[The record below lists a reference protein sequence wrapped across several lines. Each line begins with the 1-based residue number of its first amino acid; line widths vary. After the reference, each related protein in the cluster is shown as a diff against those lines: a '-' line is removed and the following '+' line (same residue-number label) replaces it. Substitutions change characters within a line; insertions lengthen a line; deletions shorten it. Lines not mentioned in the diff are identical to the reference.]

1 MSELKLYEISEKY
14 ISYISTVEK
23 NVFPQKKM
31 TEPIPGSIW
40 ALYTAL
46 TGITITFPFP
56 PLKILITVW
65 KTEYRKSAGALS
77 LSSVSLPNLP
87 PGNRN

>member
-1 MSELKLYEISEKY
+1 MSELKLYEVSEEY

-23 NVFPQKKM
+23 MFSLQKKM
-31 TEPIPGSIW
+31 TETIPGSIW

-56 PLKILITVW
+56 PLKILITDW
-65 KTEYRKSAGALS
+65 KTECRKSAGALS
-77 LSSVSLPNLP
+77 LLSALHPNP
-87 PGNRN
+87 HPGNWN